1 MKSVGDI
8 LDAKGDQQVF
18 SITPET
24 IIQEA
29 VQLMAEKSVGSLVVL
44 IDGRL
49 VGIMTERDYTRKVM
63 LKGLSSKTARVG
75 EIMST
80 TLITVDRKETMHRC
94 MELMTNKRIRHL
106 PVLEEGR
113 VVGMLSIGDLMKH
126 TIEDQQEMIAKLE
139 KYIRGEIS

>member
-1 MKSVGDI
+1 MKSVGEI
-8 LDAKGDQQVF
+8 LDAKGDQQVY
-18 SITPET
+18 SVAPET

-29 VQLMAEKSVGSLVVL
+29 VQLMADKSVGSLVVL

-63 LKGLSSKTARVG
+63 LKGLSSKTACVG

-80 TLITVDRKETMHRC
+80 TLTTVGRKETMHHC
-94 MELMTNKRIRHL
+94 MELMTNRRIRHL